1 MSVGVHH
8 ARPFSA
14 LRGSPESFDPH
25 LSFSCARRETPL
37 MQADRCSA
45 GDPAWWTWARR
56 TGRAVMC
63 WLLLLGSAQVMA
75 RHDFI
80 TEQSRFEDRSGALTF
95 AQVQSQAFIPFS
107 GTLAL
112 GFGASPVWGR
122 LLIDPAC
129 RAKGRRECRITR
141 WENG

>member
-1 MSVGVHH
+1 V
-8 ARPFSA
+8 
-14 LRGSPESFDPH
+14 
-25 LSFSCARRETPL
+25 
-37 MQADRCSA
+37 
-45 GDPAWWTWARR
+45 
-56 TGRAVMC
+56 
-63 WLLLLGSAQVMA
+63 AQ
-75 RHDFI
+75 HDFI
-80 TEQSRFEDRSGALTF
+80 REEAWFEDRSGTLTF
-95 AQVQSQAFIPFS
+95 AQVQSQAFMPFS

>member
-1 MSVGVHH
+1 
-8 ARPFSA
+8 
-14 LRGSPESFDPH
+14 
-25 LSFSCARRETPL
+25 

-63 WLLLLGSAQVMA
+63 WLLLLGSAQV
-75 RHDFI
+75 
-80 TEQSRFEDRSGALTF
+80 
-95 AQVQSQAFIPFS
+95 QSQAFIPFS

-112 GFGASPVWGR
+112 GFRASPVWGR